1 MNTNMKKIPTR
12 KLFRLIIMLVL
23 QMFAVSLTQSQES
36 VPYLLSTGQKLELVG
51 FPVHQPALDTG
62 VVQSVAGTLISW
74 APSYTERPC
83 GSALV
88 FNQEYYA
95 EIVGPANH
103 PWLGHRLELD
113 EATSRARTDHGLV
126 TTASSLN
133 TRGLPDP
140 TLAGAQLEIRQHLT
154 VPGLWGE
161 MVKNQILF
169 GGEKSSAFS
178 FIFSGYATNRTFIP
192 SIQGAVLSWIGSK
205 EVTAVVEKGI
215 IPPGSAV
222 GVVFGGRHGS
232 ALGFTG
238 MARTWPTATPLQAGN
253 NLLAYPY
260 STDMRLGLDWGGTN
274 HGFRGLS
281 RPSPNQDRIDLLEG
295 TKRQSF
301 YPEKQSNGTIR
312 WRQADP
318 VFFTTKWALP
328 ASYLDVLPAGQGIVF
343 VKKIADPKHFFYPPQ
358 K

>member
-1 MNTNMKKIPTR
+1 MKKPPARRSLQTTIF
-12 KLFRLIIMLVL
+12 LFLVL
-23 QMFAVSLTQSQES
+23 GLFAVSPTQSQVA
-36 VPYLLSTGQKLELVG
+36 VPYLLNTGQKLELVG
-51 FPVHQPALDTG
+51 FPVHYPALDTG

-74 APSYTERPC
+74 TPTFTDRPF

-88 FNQEYYA
+88 SNQEYYA
-95 EIVGPANH
+95 EVVGPAKH
-103 PWLGHRLELD
+103 PWVGHRMELD
-113 EATSRARTDHGLV
+113 EAATQARTDHGLV
-126 TTASSLN
+126 TTASSCN
-133 TRGLPDP
+133 TRGLPDS
-140 TLAGAQLEIRQHLT
+140 TLTGAQLEIRQHLT
-154 VPGLWGE
+154 VAGLWE
-161 MVKNQILF
+161 DLIKNQILY

-178 FIFSGYATNRTFIP
+178 FVFSGYAANRTLIP
-192 SIQGAVLSWIGSK
+192 SIQATVLSWIGSK
-205 EVTAVVEKGI
+205 DVPSVVGPGI
-215 IPPGSAV
+215 IAPGSSV
-222 GVVFGGRHGS
+222 GVIFGGRRGS

-238 MARTWPTATPLQAGN
+238 MTRNWPTAMPLQAGN

-260 STDMRLGLDWGGTN
+260 SADMRLGSDWGGTN
-274 HGFRGLS
+274 HGFLGLT

-301 YPEKQSNGTIR
+301 YPEKQSNGSIR

-328 ASYLDVLPAGQGIVF
+328 ASYLDVLPAGQGFVF